1 MEELKDVLNNDL
13 VLFLLDK
20 MIDVESLP
28 NLTGKI
34 IIALYYSFGDSNS
47 IAMAKAALELTS
59 LGAYACILVKGA
71 MLNEN
76 EMIEEAVEI
85 LLKASEGQGYI
96 DTFRRGTRWYGPRFQ
111 FLPSSETS

>member
-1 MEELKDVLNNDL
+1 MNNGL

-20 MIDVESLP
+20 MINVESLP
-28 NLTGKI
+28 DLTGKI
-34 IIALYYSFGDSNS
+34 IIALYYSFGDSNPN
-47 IAMAKAALELTS
+47 AMAKVALELTS

-76 EMIEEAVEI
+76 EMIDEAVAI

-96 DTFRRGTRWYGPRFQ
+96 ETFRRGTRWYGPRFQ
-111 FLPSSETS
+111 FLETS